1 MPARLRRLGYANV
14 EIVIADGTK
23 GLPEEAPLQA
33 IVVSAGGPHVPEA
46 LKQQLAACGRLI
58 IPVGE
63 FGYQTLMRV
72 RRTGEHSFEEEDF
85 GAVAFVPLI
94 GDEGWAE
101 PERERIKEAP
111 VDAEPTGF
119 AAGLLLPAKRALTIH
134 NRLSRLMAETAEP
147 FGDLHELCI

>member
-1 MPARLRRLGYANV
+1 MSRMANKVFAIERHEELARLARARLRRLGYANV

-23 GLPEEAPLQA
+23 GLPEEAPFQA

-85 GAVAFVPLI
+85 GGVARAHHSQSL
-94 GDEGWAE
+94 E
-101 PERERIKEAP
+101 PS
-111 VDAEPTGF
+111 DG
-119 AAGLLLPAKRALTIH
+119 G
-134 NRLSRLMAETAEP
+134 
-147 FGDLHELCI
+147 